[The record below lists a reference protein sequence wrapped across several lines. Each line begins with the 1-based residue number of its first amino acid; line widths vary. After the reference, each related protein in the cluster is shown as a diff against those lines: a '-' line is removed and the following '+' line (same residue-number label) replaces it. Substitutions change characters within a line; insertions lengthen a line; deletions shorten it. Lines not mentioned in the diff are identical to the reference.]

1 MAQALDISIFDI
13 FKIGIGPSSSHT
25 FGPMVAANI
34 FLRDLNEKGCFAA
47 TERVRIDLY
56 GSLAL
61 TGLGHGTDL
70 AIMSGLEGN
79 KPESVDSNSVLT
91 IRDRVKQEKVLNLN
105 DEKAIKFIYNDDC
118 IFHFDEIL
126 SFHTNGI
133 ILHAYDA
140 SGKELFADEYYSV
153 GGGFVTDKHGNPR
166 SSVKKLLTPIKHNFS
181 TAYELFNICTE
192 EKKSISQVVYE
203 NELSWRTPAEIDEE
217 LKLLWKVMQYS
228 VNRGLNK
235 EGVLDGKIR
244 LPRHAGTI
252 LRQLKE
258 DRERNLTDPLN
269 ILDWVMVYALA
280 VAEENASYGRLVT
293 APTNG
298 AAGVIPAVL
307 YYYHNFVPGS
317 NWDGIKRAIL
327 VAGIVG
333 VLFKLRASLSGAA
346 VGCQGE
352 IGVACS
358 MAAAGLTEAIN
369 GSLKQVENAAKIGI
383 IHNLGLVCD
392 PVYGLVQV
400 PCIERNAINAVKAIT
415 ASRLAMH
422 SEGDNFVS
430 LDQAIISMK
439 EIGENLNTDYK
450 ETSQGGLAL
459 NCLRDLQA
467 NGNRKAETNQSQQ
480 KTHK

>member
-34 FLRDLNEKGCFAA
+34 FLREVNEHGCFNEI
-47 TERVRIDLY
+47 ERVQIDLY

-91 IRDRVKQEKVLNLN
+91 MRERIKQEKVLNLN

-118 IFHFDEIL
+118 IFHFDQVL
-126 SFHTNGI
+126 PFHTNGI
-133 ILHAYDA
+133 VLHAFNA
-140 SGKELFADEYYSV
+140 EGQELFADEYYSV
-153 GGGFVTDKHGNPR
+153 GGGFVTDRQGNPK
-166 SSVKKLLTPIKHNFS
+166 SLVKVKKCPLKYNFS
-181 TAYELFNICTE
+181 TAFELLNICET
-192 EKKSISQVVYE
+192 EKKSISQIAYE
-203 NELSWRTPAEIDEE
+203 NELSWRTPIEIDEE
-217 LKLLWKVMQYS
+217 LKLIWKVMQYS

-235 EGVLDGKIR
+235 EGILDGKIR
-244 LPRHAGTI
+244 LPRYAGSI

-258 DRERNLTDPLN
+258 DRERSLTDPLN
-269 ILDWVMVYALA
+269 VLDWVMVYALA

-307 YYYHNFVPGS
+307 YYYHNFVAGS

-327 VAGIVG
+327 TAGIVG
-333 VLFKLRASLSGAA
+333 ILFKLRASLSGAA

-358 MAAAGLTEAIN
+358 MAAAGLTEAMN
-369 GSLKQVENAAKIGI
+369 GSLNQVENAAKIGI

-400 PCIERNAINAVKAIT
+400 PCIERNAMNAVKAIA
-415 ASRLAMH
+415 ASRLALR
-422 SEGDNFVS
+422 SEGDHFVS

-450 ETSQGGLAL
+450 ETSQGGLAI

-467 NGNRKAETNQSQQ
+467 NGKA
-480 KTHK
+480 KKG